1 MRSLMHVKCVA
12 LKGCPCAGAD
22 RKIVQGGVAVV
33 RVLPSLQPG
42 GQSCKLYRG
51 TISRRK
57 ALVPPVC
64 FYAFTGRA
72 CTECVV
78 RV

>member
-42 GQSCKLYRG
+42 GQSCKLHTGKTLR
-51 TISRRK
+51 SEAR
-57 ALVPPVC
+57 VPPVC

-72 CTECVV
+72 CTECDP